1 MSLET
6 RLEMNNMMSVAPAL
20 LEGWMRDY
28 YFNTQ
33 IDIGSSGVESF
44 SLSEIREL
52 LSITHAELD
61 SIVFDDS
68 QTLGGFGLRKA
79 VAARYADGDHHRVI
93 ATHGSS
99 EAIFLI
105 MTALLQPDDEVLV
118 LDPCYQQLFAIAEA
132 IGCRLKA
139 WPLRF
144 ANRFAP
150 DVEEAKRLINS
161 RTRMVVVN
169 FPHNPTG
176 ASLSP
181 AEQAELVEAAARVNA
196 YLVWDAAFA
205 ELTYDGPPLPA
216 PIYYERSI
224 SMGTLSKAFGL
235 PGLRVG
241 WCLAAP
247 AVLKRFERLRD
258 YTILHLSPLVELLAQ
273 RAIEQADVLV
283 GKRLQQARVNLGL
296 LSAWCDEHEDFVE
309 WVAPR
314 GGVCS
319 FLRLRR
325 VKDVEAFCHRLAHNH
340 GVLLVP
346 GSCFKHPFHVRLGF
360 GAATTKLNEGLSRL
374 STLLNVTAAEG
385 HTA

>member
-1 MSLET
+1 
-6 RLEMNNMMSVAPAL
+6 MNAMMGIAPAL
-20 LEGWMRDY
+20 LEEWMRDY
-28 YFNTQ
+28 YFETE
-33 IDIGSSGVESF
+33 IDIGSSGVESY
-44 SLSEIREL
+44 SLGEIREL
-52 LSITHAELD
+52 LGITYAELD
-61 SIVFDDS
+61 GIVFNDG

-79 VAARYADGDHHRVI
+79 VAERYGDGDPERVI

-105 MTALLQPDDEVLV
+105 MTALLRPGDEIVV

-132 IGCRLKA
+132 IGCRVKA

-150 DVEEAKRLINS
+150 DLEEAKRLINP

-181 AEQAELVEAAARVNA
+181 EEQKELVEAAASVNA

-205 ELTYDGPPLPA
+205 ELTYNGPPLPEPVQFEHA
-216 PIYYERSI
+216 ISI
-224 SMGTLSKAFGL
+224 GTLSKAFGL

-241 WCLAAP
+241 WCLASP
-247 AVLKRFERLRD
+247 SVLARFVTLRD
-258 YTILHLSPLVELLAQ
+258 YTNLHLSPLVELIAQ
-273 RAIEQADVLV
+273 RAIEHSQVLV
-283 GKRLQQARVNLGL
+283 DKRLQQARVNLDI
-296 LSAWCDEHEDFVE
+296 LSAWCDEHGDLVE
-309 WVAPR
+309 WVPPR

-325 VKDVEAFCHRLAHNH
+325 VKDVEAFCRRLARTY

-346 GSCFKHPFHVRLGF
+346 GICFKHPSHVRLGF
-360 GAATTKLNEGLSRL
+360 GGGTTRVNEGLSRL
-374 STLLNVTAAEG
+374 SALLNVTAAE
-385 HTA
+385 AAC

>member
-1 MSLET
+1 
-6 RLEMNNMMSVAPAL
+6 MNQLMGIAPAL

-28 YFNTQ
+28 YFDTE

-44 SLSEIREL
+44 SLAEIRQL
-52 LSITHAELD
+52 LGITHAELD
-61 SIVFDDS
+61 RIVFSDS
-68 QTLGGFGLRKA
+68 QTLGGFGLRQA
-79 VAARYADGDHHRVI
+79 VAERYGDGDLNRVI

-105 MTALLQPDDEVLV
+105 MTALLSPGDEVLV
-118 LDPCYQQLFAIAEA
+118 LDPCYQQLFSIAET
-132 IGCRLKA
+132 IGCRLTA

-150 DVEEAKRLINS
+150 DVEEARRLINP
-161 RTRMVVVN
+161 RTRMVIVN

-176 ASLSP
+176 ASLSLE
-181 AEQAELVEAAARVNA
+181 EQNALVEAAAGVNA

-205 ELTYDGPPLPA
+205 ELTYDAPPLPA
-216 PIYYERSI
+216 PVHYERAI

-241 WCLAAP
+241 WCLASP
-247 AVLKRFERLRD
+247 DVLARFALLRD
-258 YTILHLSPLVELLAQ
+258 YTILHLSPLVELIAQ
-273 RAIEQADVLV
+273 RAIEQAEVLV
-283 GKRLQQARVNLGL
+283 GKRMRQARVNLEMLG
-296 LSAWCDEHEDFVE
+296 AWCDEHEDLVE
-309 WVAPR
+309 WVPPR

-325 VKDVEAFCHRLAHNH
+325 VEDVEAFCRRLARTH

-346 GSCFKHPFHVRLGF
+346 GSCFKHPSHVRLGF
-360 GAATTKLNEGLSRL
+360 GEATAKVGEGLSRL
-374 STLLNVTAAEG
+374 SALLHATAAAG
-385 HTA
+385 GVS